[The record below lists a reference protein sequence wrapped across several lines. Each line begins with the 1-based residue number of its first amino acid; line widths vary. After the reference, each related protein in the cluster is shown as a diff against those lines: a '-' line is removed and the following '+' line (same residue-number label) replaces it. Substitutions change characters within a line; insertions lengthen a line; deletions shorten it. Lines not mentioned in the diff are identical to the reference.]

1 MSTDWAKRQSQA
13 IDLLRFPMAVAVVV
27 LHYGTTLIN
36 DATGAL
42 RALCILFEE
51 GVCRLAVPCFFFIS
65 GFLFFHGLQKWD
77 WNRWKEKL
85 ERRVRTLLIPYI
97 LWILIDFFVYWCYG
111 LILGETVTLAD
122 QFWKSG
128 GLRIFWSVNGG
139 LPISVKGVPLNGPLW
154 FIRDLMYFTI
164 AAPLIYLF
172 LSKAKYVGFIIM
184 CIIFICIQG
193 VIPEGLVFF
202 ITGAF
207 LQIKEKNIC
216 ELFWPRRTCLY
227 ILSLLFLAAA
237 CLLFNIPFWGRFVKN
252 IFLFTGIGAI
262 FCWATSLTGNV
273 KANPFFIR
281 SSFFIFATHEILI
294 LRQIATPLIARMV
307 PLTGPA
313 WGCLRFFLIPSFTVC
328 ICLMLLLLME
338 RLMPRETR
346 LLIGKDR
353 S

>member
-27 LHYGTTLIN
+27 LHYGTTLVN
-36 DATGAL
+36 DATGTL

-77 WNRWKEKL
+77 WDRWKEKL

-111 LILGETVTLAD
+111 LIQGETVTLAD
-122 QFWKSG
+122 QFWKLG
-128 GLRIFWSVNGG
+128 GLRIFWSVSGG

-154 FIRDLMYFTI
+154 FIRDLMYFTV

-172 LSKAKYVGFIIM
+172 LSKAKSVGFIII
-184 CIIFICIQG
+184 CIIFVCIQG

-207 LQIKEKNIC
+207 LQIKGKNIC
-216 ELFWPRRTCLY
+216 ELFWPRRTRIY
-227 ILSLLFLAAA
+227 ILSLLFLVAA

-252 IFLFTGIGAI
+252 IFLFVGIAAV
-262 FCWATSLTGNV
+262 FCLVASATDRRKV
-273 KANPFFIR
+273 NPFLVR
-281 SSFFIFATHEILI
+281 SSFFIFATHMILI
-294 LRQIATPLIARMV
+294 LQQIAIPLVKNLSFR
-307 PLTGPA
+307 GPA
-313 WGCLRFFLIPSFTVC
+313 WECICFFLTPTLAVC
-328 ICLMLLLLME
+328 ICLGLLYLME
-338 RLMPRETR
+338 QLLPYTTR
-346 LLIGKDR
+346 LLIGR
-353 S
+353 